1 MNCIFCKSNKV
12 KNTFVSLSES
22 IVYNICDNCG
32 CHYQNPI
39 QKVDYDDSY
48 WISAIDP
55 DGNKRE
61 FINERDDKIKNWYG
75 NSIKFVNSFNNIS
88 VLDLGCGLG
97 FFLSALNSNIKKYG
111 IEYSSFAIKYIKS
124 NFPEILT
131 LNSQNI
137 EDTKKF
143 DTKFDIIMCYH
154 VIEHLQEPQ
163 KLINTIKNNLKKDG
177 YLIIGTPLIDT
188 FISNF
193 FGKNYRLY
201 SKSHINL
208 FNLKSLNM
216 LLGDDFKI
224 IKIER
229 PFFKTKYNTLSNF
242 MKLFNNK
249 RLSPPFYGSVITLY
263 AQKIDN

>member
-1 MNCIFCKSNKV
+1 MNCLFCKSNKV
-12 KNTFVSLSES
+12 KKTFKSLSDN
-22 IVYNICDNCG
+22 IIYNICSNCG

-61 FINERDDKIKNWYG
+61 FINEREDKLKNWYG
-75 NSIKFVNSFNNIS
+75 DSIKFVNYFRDIS

-97 FFLSALNSNIKKYG
+97 FFLSALNNDIKKFG
-111 IEYSSFAIKYIKS
+111 IEYSSFATNYIKD
-124 NFPEILT
+124 NFPEIST
-131 LNSQNI
+131 INSQNL
-137 EDTKKF
+137 EDAKKF
-143 DTKFDIIMCYH
+143 NTKFDVIMCYH

-163 KLINTIKNNLKKDG
+163 KLIDIIKKNLKNNG

-188 FISNF
+188 IISKF
-193 FGKNYRLY
+193 FGENYRLY

-208 FNLKSLNM
+208 FNLKSLKI
-216 LLGDDFKI
+216 LLKKDFKI
-224 IKIER
+224 IKIEK

-242 MKLFNNK
+242 IKLFNNK
-249 RLSPPFYGSVITLY
+249 RLSPPFYGSIVTLY
-263 AQKIDN
+263 AQKK